1 MRITNRMMINNN
13 MANIQVNKNNINDKE
28 NQLSTQKKINKPS
41 DDPVVAI
48 RALRLRSS
56 LDQIDQYLTKN
67 IADASSWLDTTDG
80 ALSEANSVLTDLYN
94 YCVQGA
100 NDSYSSSERKTLTET
115 LDKLKTAYYSEGDVD
130 YAGRFLFT
138 GYMTD
143 TPLTYQS
150 DEDASPADFTIT
162 QQLTRDNL
170 ETKKAYT
177 NTYTNQD
184 ILNLDVKK
192 DAASGDIINPDSE
205 DVYRFRI
212 AYKDVIPDAGAQIS
226 LNDGSTIACTST
238 NDSNA
243 VPGPDDA
250 LFNAQTGEILLGDNA
265 YKKLYNSDGF
275 SFTYRKDNFIKGD
288 LNPIMYYD
296 CVDHNPDNDGMVY
309 TKKNEDIEYNVN
321 FSQKLKVNTEA
332 NDAFNIYLGR
342 DIDDLSDKVKRVQD
356 IETQLDQVEEML
368 GLNNYQ
374 DDDSQSK
381 LNSIKDALTKE
392 KELAKKDMTD
402 SFEKGIALMQKY
414 QQQTSLAKADVGNRT
429 SRLELTKSRLTEQ
442 KTNFAELK
450 SKNEDIDLEEVVVNY
465 SSAQTVYNA
474 SLMAA
479 SKVVKQSLLDFL

>member
-1 MRITNRMMINNN
+1 MINNN

-162 QQLTRDNL
+162 QQLTRGNL

-177 NTYTNQD
+177 NIYTNQD
-184 ILNLDVKK
+184 ILN
-192 DAASGDIINPDSE
+192 
-205 DVYRFRI
+205 
-212 AYKDVIPDAGAQIS
+212 
-226 LNDGSTIACTST
+226 
-238 NDSNA
+238 
-243 VPGPDDA
+243 
-250 LFNAQTGEILLGDNA
+250 
-265 YKKLYNSDGF
+265 
-275 SFTYRKDNFIKGD
+275 
-288 LNPIMYYD
+288 
-296 CVDHNPDNDGMVY
+296 H
-309 TKKNEDIEYNVN
+309 
-321 FSQKLKVNTEA
+321 
-332 NDAFNIYLGR
+332 
-342 DIDDLSDKVKRVQD
+342 
-356 IETQLDQVEEML
+356 
-368 GLNNYQ
+368 
-374 DDDSQSK
+374 
-381 LNSIKDALTKE
+381 LNS
-392 KELAKKDMTD
+392 
-402 SFEKGIALMQKY
+402 
-414 QQQTSLAKADVGNRT
+414 
-429 SRLELTKSRLTEQ
+429 
-442 KTNFAELK
+442 
-450 SKNEDIDLEEVVVNY
+450 
-465 SSAQTVYNA
+465 
-474 SLMAA
+474 
-479 SKVVKQSLLDFL
+479 